1 MLFCFVEVAANEI
14 NKTSDLQNSSTNMT
28 KCFSL
33 WIVFNSAGKEN
44 APTHTH
50 LYPSPT
56 GEEVAYCVIKSHS
69 ASLEKPYVGIMCP
82 TS

>member
-1 MLFCFVEVAANEI
+1 MLFCFVEVANEI

-44 APTHTH
+44 APTHT
-50 LYPSPT
+50 LVSVPNW
-56 GEEVAYCVIKSHS
+56 
-69 ASLEKPYVGIMCP
+69 
-82 TS
+82 